1 MGMKQTKISNLSA
14 LFRATTA
21 LFRGVRA
28 TAGVTV

>member
-1 MGMKQTKISNLSA
+1 MGMKQTKIAPLSA
-14 LFRATTA
+14 MFRATTG